1 MFIIKLGGSVI
12 TDKRRK
18 NTFEK
23 VRTQS
28 LVSEIKDSGKNT
40 IIVHGAGSFGHILA
54 KKYELHK
61 GFKNSNQIKALA
73 EVQKDVKALNLMVLS
88 TFQEQGFNAVSLAPS
103 AFLLNEN
110 GAVKSIDSEL
120 FKKYLDLGSTPI
132 TFGDVV
138 LDEAL
143 KFSICSGDQLMLEL
157 ARVFKPDRVIFVTDV
172 DGVFSSDPKSNK
184 KAEILP
190 VIDENTFSQ
199 IRKSKSS
206 VDDVTG
212 SIYGKLE
219 IMFKIA
225 SLGVE
230 TIIINGTVDSRLRD
244 ALLSKD
250 VICSRIVSKP

>member
-23 VRTQS
+23 VRTQH
-28 LVSEIKDSGKNT
+28 LVSEIRDAGKKT

-54 KKYELHK
+54 KKYKLHK
-61 GFKNSNQIKALA
+61 GFKNSHQIKALA
-73 EVQKDVKALNLMVLS
+73 EVQKDVKTLNLMVLS
-88 TFQEQGFNAVSLAPS
+88 AFQDQGFNAVSLAPS

-110 GAVKSIDSEL
+110 GAVKSFDSDL
-120 FKKYLDLGSTPI
+120 FKKYLDMDLTPI

-138 LDEAL
+138 LDGAL

-157 ARVFKPDRVIFVTDV
+157 ARVFKPEKVIFVTDV
-172 DGVFSSDPKSNK
+172 DGVFSSDPKLNK
-184 KAEILP
+184 NAEILP
-190 VIDENTFSQ
+190 VMDEKTFSQ
-199 IRKSKSS
+199 IKKSKSN

-212 SIYGKLE
+212 SIYGKME

-225 SLGVE
+225 SFGVE
-230 TIIINGTVDSRLRD
+230 TQIINGTADSRLRD

-250 VICSRIVSKP
+250 IICSRVVSKP

>member
-18 NTFEK
+18 NSFEK
-23 VRTQS
+23 VRTQC
-28 LVSEIKDSGKNT
+28 LVSEIKEAGKKT

-73 EVQKDVKALNLMVLS
+73 EVQKDVKTLNLMVLS
-88 TFQEQGFNAVSLAPS
+88 AFQDQGFNAVSFAPS
-103 AFLLNEN
+103 AFLVNEN
-110 GAVKSIDSEL
+110 GAVKSIDSDL
-120 FKKYLDLGSTPI
+120 FKKYLDLDLTPI

-157 ARVFKPDRVIFVTDV
+157 ARVFKPDKAIFITDV
-172 DGVFSSDPKSNK
+172 DGVFSSNPKLNK
-184 KAEILP
+184 NAEILP
-190 VIDENTFSQ
+190 IMDEKTFSQ
-199 IRKSKSS
+199 IKKSKSN

-230 TIIINGTVDSRLRD
+230 TLIINGTADSRLRD

-250 VICSRIVSKP
+250 VICTRIVSKP